1 MSNNTNLINMLTL
14 AAMVENLVERS
25 TRFHYIGVI
34 KYCLR
39 TNGTMKTVHY
49 ME

>member
-1 MSNNTNLINMLTL
+1 MSNNTNLIKLTL